1 MKLDQYAAQATR
13 RLVALSGRSAAAQ
26 PAAASPAGWD
36 SRRILIGL
44 MVPMGMTVL
53 NLSMFGVALPAIRSG
68 FAVDADQIAWLVTAY
83 TLPFV
88 LFMPL
93 YGRLGDGLGKSRLF
107 MVGIVVFSVGT
118 VVSLFSLDLRMLMLG
133 RVLQGIGTA
142 GVNPL
147 CIALITDLFPAAERG
162 KALGTWSST
171 GPATSMIGPFLGGF
185 LVDHWGWRAMFIP
198 GLIAAGVALYVM
210 RGRLPAS
217 RTAAQPGF
225 LRSFDWAGLIL
236 LSGAVIFFMFFLSS
250 RPITG
255 VAPLH
260 DWRLLAITAAFVAA
274 FYVWERRF
282 SSPLIDLSI
291 FTRHNFSR
299 SSLAALTRMFMM
311 SGEAFLIP
319 LYFTDIYGLSAS
331 QIGFVITLHAGSLLI
346 TVRLGGKLADRWQA
360 RYPSLVGVGIQ
371 IRALATFALLPADTP
386 LAVAALVLIVHGLG
400 AGLSLAVLSQSAMS
414 DIPQE
419 QSGAAAGLYSMIRF
433 AGSILGT
440 TLGGVLLA
448 LTLERSALPLDAYQ
462 VVFWFVAGV
471 GVIGFVL
478 ATGIRARKTGK

>member
-1 MKLDQYAAQATR
+1 MKLDQYAAAATR
-13 RLVALSGRSAAAQ
+13 RLAVLSGRSAAPPQ
-26 PAAASPAGWD
+26 PAAAPAWD

-68 FAVDADQIAWLVTAY
+68 FAVDPDQVAWLVTAY

-107 MVGIVVFSVGT
+107 VVGIAIFSLGT
-118 VVSLFSLDLRMLMLG
+118 LVSLFSLDLRMLMFG

-147 CIALITDLFPAAERG
+147 CIALITDLFPPSERG
-162 KALGTWSST
+162 RALGTWSST

-185 LVDHWGWRAMFIP
+185 LVDHWGWRAMFVP
-198 GLIAAGVALYVM
+198 GLLAAAVALYVM
-210 RGRLPAS
+210 RGRLPVTRS
-217 RTAAQPGF
+217 AAPAGF
-225 LRSFDWAGLIL
+225 LRSFDWVGLCL
-236 LSGAVIFFMFFLSS
+236 LSGTVIFFMFFLSS

-255 VAPLH
+255 VEPLH
-260 DWRLLAITAAFVAA
+260 DWRLLLATAGFAA
-274 FYVWERRF
+274 GFYLWERRF

-291 FTRHNFSR
+291 FARRNFSR

-311 SGEAFLIP
+311 SGEGFLIP
-319 LYFTDIYGLSAS
+319 LYFTDIYDLNAS
-331 QIGFVITLHAGSLLI
+331 QIGFIITLHAGSLLI
-346 TVRLGGKLADRWQA
+346 TVRRGSRLADRRQV
-360 RYPSLVGVGIQ
+360 RTPILVGFGIQ
-371 IRALATFALLPADTP
+371 IGALATFGLLPAATP
-386 LAVAALVLIVHGLG
+386 LAIAALVLIIHGLG

-419 QSGAAAGLYSMIRF
+419 QSGSAAGLYSMIRF

-448 LTLERSALPLDAYQ
+448 LTLERSALTLDAYQ
-462 VVFWFVAGV
+462 AVFWFVAGV
-471 GVIGFVL
+471 GVLGFLL
-478 ATGIRARKTGK
+478 ATGIRPREKGD